1 MKNNK
6 KLFDFNRILF
16 VNSYA
21 CNMNCPYCMHY
32 EHKKNK
38 KIKPGMQFGLEN
50 SINFLNSFLEKTP
63 YKKI

>member
-1 MKNNK
+1 M
-6 KLFDFNRILF
+6 FDFNRILF

-38 KIKPGMQFGLEN
+38 NIKPSM
-50 SINFLNSFLEKTP
+50 
-63 YKKI
+63 